1 MTKTT
6 ASAQALKTPDISGA
20 LTMNCLGNVS
30 DLVRIGIWVSPPLSL
45 TPEVRDLLQEETNAF
60 VRRLWL
66 DLSDPDSAYLG

>member
-30 DLVRIGIWVSPPLSL
+30 DIVRVGVWISPPLSL
-45 TPEVRDLLQEETNAF
+45 TPEQLQNLQEETDTF
-60 VRRLWL
+60 VRRLWR
-66 DLSDPDSAYLG
+66 DLAEVPAGR